1 MRDSVERYLSE
12 QGARFREKRLQA
24 NLTQLEVAHLLNIL
38 QAIISH
44 IETGRFLPSK
54 DLEEDLLEI
63 YEKRRT
69 NEQTLLL

>member
-24 NLTQLEVAHLLNIL
+24 NLTQLEVAHLLNIS

-44 IETGRFLPSK
+44 IETGHFLPPEN
-54 DLEEDLLEI
+54 LEESLIKI
-63 YEKRRT
+63 YEGRT
-69 NEQTLLL
+69 NEQTSLF

>member
-12 QGARFREKRLQA
+12 QGTRFREKRLQA
-24 NLTQLEVAHLLNIL
+24 NLTQLEVAHLLNIS